1 MPDYK
6 ETSVAGHSW
15 QRCAQVVIDNR
26 RGAVPTVRFDE
37 ETVVALDGAAEV
49 RTPVGG
55 LTVDFAPSREIPL
68 RDPQTGEPTGAVM
81 TYAEAYAVLYS
92 AYLEAALERD
102 VQRAESTFDSEE
114 AV

>member
-1 MPDYK
+1 MANYT
-6 ETSVAGHSW
+6 ESTVTGHAW
-15 QRCAQVVIDNR
+15 RRCNQIVIDNR
-26 RGAVPTVRFDE
+26 RGGTPTVRFDE

-49 RTPVGG
+49 RAPVGG
-55 LTVDFAPSREIPL
+55 LTVDFAPAREIPL
-68 RDPQTGEPTGAVM
+68 RDPQTGKPTGAVM

-92 AYLEAALERD
+92 AYLDAALGRD